1 MLSKFKL
8 NNKHLPFYP
17 LYDNPENLIYSQE
30 DGSVYQ
36 DFNKFIATP
45 ENRGVFIDIAD
56 KLLFGD
62 CDTIRITSFF
72 FSGGTLTVN
81 YMPSRYSIYKGFSQ
95 INHGASHGE
104 GLDVGRVGERLLSN
118 HCGTGLFIDC
128 KRGGEGDDADDRVL
142 IGMRP
147 NSKIIDTHRLFRTY
161 SASGSIDLTDGS
173 PFDAIMRETLEELNY
188 SIVMANTEL
197 VSFGYDCQLGYFQF
211 SFFHRSNLTF
221 FEIVEMA
228 RGARDNN
235 EYTSLDAITY
245 SGTKAERALDEISE
259 IPWEPSALYS
269 LIILYSRIFTYEKMD
284 WFIEELENKLIA
296 YNDENNYKIFD

>member
-1 MLSKFKL
+1 
-8 NNKHLPFYP
+8 
-17 LYDNPENLIYSQE
+17 
-30 DGSVYQ
+30 
-36 DFNKFIATP
+36 
-45 ENRGVFIDIAD
+45 
-56 KLLFGD
+56 
-62 CDTIRITSFF
+62 
-72 FSGGTLTVN
+72 
-81 YMPSRYSIYKGFSQ
+81 
-95 INHGASHGE
+95 
-104 GLDVGRVGERLLSN
+104 
-118 HCGTGLFIDC
+118 
-128 KRGGEGDDADDRVL
+128 
-142 IGMRP
+142 MRP